1 MPFAEAHGA
10 RLYFEDTGRGTPI
23 VFVHEFAGDL
33 RSWEPQVR
41 ALARQH
47 RCVTFNARGYPPSDV
62 PNDPG
67 AYSQMVA
74 ADDIAAVL
82 HAANLGAAHLVGC
95 SMGSFAALH
104 LALRQPQ
111 AVRSLV
117 LVGCGYGERA
127 DQREAW
133 RADARRL
140 AALFE
145 SAGSKIA
152 ADEYKVGPYRLQ
164 LQAKDPRGWSEFASR
179 LADHS
184 AAGAALTLR
193 GVQEARPPLADF
205 HSRLERMELPV
216 LLIVGDEDEPCLEVN
231 LWLKRTL
238 PRSGLAILP
247 RTGHTVNL
255 EEPDSF
261 NSLLQG
267 FVAAVEAG
275 HWEPRDPRT
284 KGDSS
289 VFQQDE

>member
-1 MPFAEAHGA
+1 MPFAEADRA

-41 ALARQH
+41 ALSRRY
-47 RCVTFNARGYPPSDV
+47 RCITFNARGYPPSDV
-62 PNDPG
+62 PDDPG
-67 AYSQMVA
+67 AYSQTVA

-82 HAANLGAAHLVGC
+82 HAANLEAAHLVGC

-104 LALRQPQ
+104 FAWRHAPAAKSLA
-111 AVRSLV
+111 
-117 LVGCGYGERA
+117 LVGCGYGEKP
-127 DQREAW
+127 DQRDAW

-145 SAGSKIA
+145 SAGSKVA
-152 ADEYKVGPYRLQ
+152 ADEYAVGPYRLQ
-164 LQAKDPRGWSEFASR
+164 LLAKDPRSWSEFASR
-179 LADHS
+179 LAEHS

-193 GVQEARPPLADF
+193 GVQEARPPLHDF
-205 HSRLERMELPV
+205 QSDLERMETPV

-231 LWLKRTL
+231 LWLKRTI
-238 PRSGLAILP
+238 PRSGLAIVP

-255 EEPDSF
+255 EDPENF

-267 FVAAVEAG
+267 FLASVEAG
-275 HWEPRDPRT
+275 RWEPRDPRT
-284 KGDSS
+284 MGESS
-289 VFQQDE
+289 VFQRDE

>member
-1 MPFAEAHGA
+1 MPFAESHGA
-10 RLYFEDTGRGTPI
+10 RLYFEDTGRGTAI

-33 RSWEPQVR
+33 HSWEPQVR
-41 ALARQH
+41 ALSRRH
-47 RCVTFNARGYPPSDV
+47 RCITFNARGYPPSDV
-62 PNDPG
+62 PDDPA

-82 HAANLGAAHLVGC
+82 RAANLETAHLVGC

-111 AVRSLV
+111 SVSSLV
-117 LVGCGYGERA
+117 LAGCGYGENA

-145 SAGSKIA
+145 SAGAKAA
-152 ADEYKVGPYRLQ
+152 ADEYAVGPYRLQ
-164 LQAKDPRGWSEFASR
+164 FQAKDPRGWAEFASR
-179 LADHS
+179 LAGHS

-193 GVQEARPPLADF
+193 GVQEARPPLGDF
-205 HSRLERMELPV
+205 QSSLERMELPV

-231 LWLKRTL
+231 LWLKRTI
-238 PRSGLAILP
+238 PRAGLAMLP

-255 EEPDSF
+255 EEPDRF
-261 NSLLQG
+261 NALVDG

-275 HWEPRDPRT
+275 HWQPRDPRT
-284 KGDSS
+284 RGESS
-289 VFQQDE
+289 VFQHDE